1 MARPKKAGNE
11 TTKTVKATKAAEV
24 KAEAAETTKAV
35 AASKAAEAKTEAKA
49 ETEVKAATPKKAPA
63 KKTAAKAELKVETV
77 LQFAGKEVT
86 EKDLLKQV
94 KEVWTKELKNKVG
107 DMKSVKIYVKPE
119 ETAAYYV
126 VNDGEATGKIEL

>member
-107 DMKSVKIYVKPE
+107 DMKAVKIYVKPE
-119 ETAAYYV
+119 ETASYYV

>member
-11 TTKTVKATKAAEV
+11 TTKTVKTTKAAEV
-24 KAEAAETTKAV
+24 KAEAAETAKAV
-35 AASKAAEAKTEAKA
+35 TEPKAEA
-49 ETEVKAATPKKAPA
+49 EVKAAAPKKAPA

-107 DMKSVKIYVKPE
+107 DMKTVQIYVKPE
-119 ETAAYYV
+119 EAAAYYV

>member
-35 AASKAAEAKTEAKA
+35 TAAKAAEAKTEVKAEAKA
-49 ETEVKAATPKKAPA
+49 AAPKKAPA

-107 DMKSVKIYVKPE
+107 DMKAVKIYVKPE